1 MPEQRDI
8 DYRLCFRSQV
18 PEQTRESGEFLSRAW
33 RQRREREPGE
43 AAAGRGTGLAISL
56 RGDLGA
62 GKTVFVKGLARG
74 MGIDEE
80 LVSSPTFV
88 LANEYPSL
96 ANGLALHH
104 VDFYRLEAAGE
115 LESMGF
121 YDLMVPNALLAV
133 EWGSKFSEELPLDR
147 IDMTIETDAERTP
160 EGRVISA
167 WGTGPRTRGLLPEW
181 RRLLAAG
188 GRATSME
195 AGNSG
200 SWNR

>member
-1 MPEQRDI
+1 M
-8 DYRLCFRSQV
+8 
-18 PEQTRESGEFLSRAW
+18 SRAW

-200 SWNR
+200 SWNF